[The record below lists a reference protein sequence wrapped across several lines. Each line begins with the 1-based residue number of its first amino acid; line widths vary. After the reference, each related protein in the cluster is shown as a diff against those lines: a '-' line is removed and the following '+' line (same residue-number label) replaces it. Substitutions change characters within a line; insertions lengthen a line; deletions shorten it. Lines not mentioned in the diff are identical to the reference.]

1 MSADIM
7 LQQTMA
13 ADGNPMV
20 RGSAKT
26 TQKTETQES
35 FRKLFDKLKIIKS
48 RVENDKSRSSKMTD
62 TPEDLYTFLLQFVN
76 FIKKEGLVID
86 ENLGDLNLAD
96 FENESIVLGF
106 SLDELT
112 IDMDNIIEDSDFN
125 ELWQKLIS
133 EVKTNTITDDT
144 LDTFIEA
151 LQKEF
156 PEINKIDG
164 DILRNQITKLLSN
177 TDKSTIKEET
187 GNIEDVK
194 LLQLDKQFDIEDKV
208 DDENIKAEEYTK
220 FKPEQEKAVDREDKT
235 FKSSRK
241 QKPKLQRER
250 ESKPELI
257 QNTVV
262 SKIDEEQVKTK
273 DIDSLDQN
281 IADTTTLTQKS
292 TSIDEP
298 TEINTEVLQ
307 DESIDFNKVF
317 DKIVQ
322 KVDTLID
329 DEIDM
334 IRIRLKPDFL
344 GDVLIKIVSEDGQ
357 LKTQLFIE
365 NAKVRETFHVNAANL
380 KTQIQKQGYNSVEVD
395 VYDMTDSGYMDY
407 QGNQNSGNQNFDR
420 PKQRFYQN
428 LRNEATKRHIES
440 QYDSWYDASSVNY
453 MA

>member
-1 MSADIM
+1 MSTGVMFQQIM
-7 LQQTMA
+7 AMDGKSMA
-13 ADGNPMV
+13 
-20 RGSAKT
+20 SESSKT
-26 TQKTETQES
+26 TQKTKTQKS
-35 FRKLFDKLKIIKS
+35 FKDLFDKIKIFKS
-48 RVENDKSRSSKMTD
+48 KVKNNKATLSEDID
-62 TPEDLYTFLLQFVN
+62 IPEDLYNFILQLIN
-76 FIKKEGLVID
+76 FIKTEGLVD
-86 ENLGDLNLAD
+86 ENLNDLNLASL
-96 FENESIVLGF
+96 ENENIMLGI
-106 SLDELT
+106 SLDERTLN
-112 IDMDNIIEDSDFN
+112 IDNLIGDSDFN
-125 ELWQKLIS
+125 EFWQKLIS
-133 EVKTNTITDDT
+133 EVKANTLTDET
-144 LDTFIEA
+144 LDTFVEE
-151 LQKEF
+151 LQEKF
-156 PEINKIDG
+156 PEINKIDS
-164 DILRNQITKLLSN
+164 DVLKNQITKLLSN

-194 LLQLDKQFDIEDKV
+194 PLQLDKQFDIEDKV

-241 QKPKLQRER
+241 QKPKLQRQR

-257 QNTVV
+257 QNPVV
-262 SKIDEEQVKTK
+262 SKTDEEQVRTK
-273 DIDSLDQN
+273 DIDSLDKN
-281 IADTTTLTQKS
+281 IVDSTVLTQKS
-292 TSIDEP
+292 SNIDEI
-298 TEINTEVLQ
+298 EINTEVLQ
-307 DESIDFNKVF
+307 DEPIDSDKVF

-329 DEIDM
+329 DETDM
-334 IRIRLKPDFL
+334 VRIRLKPDFL

-365 NAKVRETFHVNAANL
+365 NAKVRNAINVKAANL

-440 QYDSWYDASSVNY
+440 QYDSWYDVSSVNY

>member
-1 MSADIM
+1 MSTGVMFQQIM
-7 LQQTMA
+7 AMDGKSMA
-13 ADGNPMV
+13 
-20 RGSAKT
+20 SESSKT
-26 TQKTETQES
+26 TQKTKTQKS
-35 FRKLFDKLKIIKS
+35 FKDLFDKIKIFKS
-48 RVENDKSRSSKMTD
+48 KVKNNKATLSEDID
-62 TPEDLYTFLLQFVN
+62 IPEDLYNFILQLIN
-76 FIKKEGLVID
+76 FIKTEGLVD
-86 ENLGDLNLAD
+86 ENLNDLNLASL
-96 FENESIVLGF
+96 ENENIMLGI
-106 SLDELT
+106 SLDERTLN
-112 IDMDNIIEDSDFN
+112 IDNLIGDSDFN
-125 ELWQKLIS
+125 EFWQKLIS
-133 EVKTNTITDDT
+133 EVKANTLTDET
-144 LDTFIEA
+144 LDTFVEE
-151 LQKEF
+151 LQEKF
-156 PEINKIDG
+156 PEINKIDS
-164 DILRNQITKLLSN
+164 DVLKNQITKLLSN

-194 LLQLDKQFDIEDKV
+194 PLQLDKQFDIEDKV

-241 QKPKLQRER
+241 QKPKLQRQR

-257 QNTVV
+257 QNPVV
-262 SKIDEEQVKTK
+262 SKTDEEQVRTK
-273 DIDSLDQN
+273 DIDSLDKN
-281 IADTTTLTQKS
+281 IVDSTVLTQKS
-292 TSIDEP
+292 SNIDEI
-298 TEINTEVLQ
+298 EINTEVLQ
-307 DESIDFNKVF
+307 DEPIDFDKVF

-329 DEIDM
+329 DETDM
-334 IRIRLKPDFL
+334 VRIRLKPDFL

-365 NAKVRETFHVNAANL
+365 NAKVRNAINVKAANL

-440 QYDSWYDASSVNY
+440 QYDSWYDVSSVNY

>member
-1 MSADIM
+1 MSTGVMFQQIM
-7 LQQTMA
+7 AMDGKSMA
-13 ADGNPMV
+13 
-20 RGSAKT
+20 SESSKT
-26 TQKTETQES
+26 TQKTKTQKS
-35 FRKLFDKLKIIKS
+35 FKDLFDKIKIFKS
-48 RVENDKSRSSKMTD
+48 KVKNNKATLSEDID
-62 TPEDLYTFLLQFVN
+62 IPEDLYNFILQLIN
-76 FIKKEGLVID
+76 FIKTEGLVD
-86 ENLGDLNLAD
+86 ENLNDLNLASL
-96 FENESIVLGF
+96 ENENIMLGI
-106 SLDELT
+106 SLDERTLN
-112 IDMDNIIEDSDFN
+112 IDNLIGDSDFN
-125 ELWQKLIS
+125 EFWQKLIS
-133 EVKTNTITDDT
+133 EVKANTLTDET
-144 LDTFIEA
+144 LDTFVEE
-151 LQKEF
+151 LQEKF
-156 PEINKIDG
+156 PEINKIDS
-164 DILRNQITKLLSN
+164 DVLKNQITKLLSN

-194 LLQLDKQFDIEDKV
+194 PLQLDKQFDIEDKV

-241 QKPKLQRER
+241 QKPKLQRQR

-257 QNTVV
+257 QNPVV
-262 SKIDEEQVKTK
+262 SKTDEEQVRTK
-273 DIDSLDQN
+273 DIDSLDKN
-281 IADTTTLTQKS
+281 IVDSTVLTQKS
-292 TSIDEP
+292 SNIDEI
-298 TEINTEVLQ
+298 EINTEVLQ
-307 DESIDFNKVF
+307 DEPIDFDKVF

-329 DEIDM
+329 DETDM
-334 IRIRLKPDFL
+334 VRIRLKPDFL

-365 NAKVRETFHVNAANL
+365 NAKVRNAINVKAANL
-380 KTQIQKQGYNSVEVD
+380 KTQIQKQGYNSVKVD

-440 QYDSWYDASSVNY
+440 QYDSWYDVSSVNY

>member
-1 MSADIM
+1 MSTGVMFQQIM
-7 LQQTMA
+7 AMDGKSMA
-13 ADGNPMV
+13 
-20 RGSAKT
+20 SESSKT
-26 TQKTETQES
+26 TQKTKTQKS
-35 FRKLFDKLKIIKS
+35 FKDLFDKIKIFKS
-48 RVENDKSRSSKMTD
+48 KVKNNKATLSEDID
-62 TPEDLYTFLLQFVN
+62 IPEDLYNFILQLIN
-76 FIKKEGLVID
+76 FIKTEGLVD
-86 ENLGDLNLAD
+86 ENLNDLNLASL
-96 FENESIVLGF
+96 ENENIMLGI
-106 SLDELT
+106 SLDERTLN
-112 IDMDNIIEDSDFN
+112 IDNLIGDSDFN
-125 ELWQKLIS
+125 EFWQKLIS
-133 EVKTNTITDDT
+133 EVKANTLTDET
-144 LDTFIEA
+144 LDTFVEE
-151 LQKEF
+151 LQEKF
-156 PEINKIDG
+156 PEINKIDS
-164 DILRNQITKLLSN
+164 DVLKNQITKLLSN

-194 LLQLDKQFDIEDKV
+194 PLQLDKQFDIEDKV

-220 FKPEQEKAVDREDKT
+220 FKSEQEKAVDREDKT

-241 QKPKLQRER
+241 QKPKLQRQR

-257 QNTVV
+257 QNPVV
-262 SKIDEEQVKTK
+262 SKTDEEQVRTK
-273 DIDSLDQN
+273 DIDSLDKN
-281 IADTTTLTQKS
+281 IVDSTVLTQKS
-292 TSIDEP
+292 SNIDEI
-298 TEINTEVLQ
+298 EINTEVLQ
-307 DESIDFNKVF
+307 DEPIDFDKVF

-329 DEIDM
+329 DETDM
-334 IRIRLKPDFL
+334 VRIRLKPDFL

-365 NAKVRETFHVNAANL
+365 NAKVRNAINVKAANL

-440 QYDSWYDASSVNY
+440 QYDSWYDVSSVNY